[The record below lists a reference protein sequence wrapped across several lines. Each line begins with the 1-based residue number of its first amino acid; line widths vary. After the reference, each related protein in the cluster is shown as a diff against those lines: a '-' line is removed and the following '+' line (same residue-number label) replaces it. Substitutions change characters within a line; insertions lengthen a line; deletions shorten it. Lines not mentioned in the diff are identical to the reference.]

1 MDSSYLSNGWFNSK
15 DRDSKGTLPA
25 ELSSALVLQPM
36 DPKGRNLSLVMPSLS
51 DLSDVCEST
60 VLRNR
65 DEIRALKDTS
75 VW

>member
-60 VLRNR
+60 DLRNR
-65 DEIRALKDTS
+65 DELRPLKDTS